1 MHSDLKKSVVAV
13 PPLARNTDFTLNRAA
28 NAALIRHME
37 QGGVSTLMYG
47 GNANFYNISAGDY
60 AATLDMLLEL
70 ASPESWI
77 IPSVGPDFGKMM
89 DQVDALRARPFPTA
103 MVLPASVASTV
114 AGVESGIARFAER
127 LGKPV
132 IAYVRSESYLSP
144 AAITRLVDKGLVTAV
159 KYAIVRDDPSEDG
172 FLAELIERM
181 DKSRIISGIG
191 ERPAII
197 HWREFGLHAF
207 TSGSVSIAPR
217 ASTAVLEALKAGDH
231 DKAERLRAAFLP
243 FETLRDTINPIRVL
257 HDGVTLAGIADMG
270 PILPLLSNLEPE
282 ARERVA
288 PVARALN
295 AFSDALDTVAA

>member
-1 MHSDLKKSVVAV
+1 MHSDLNRSVVAV
-13 PPLARNTDFTLNRAA
+13 PPLARNNDLTLNREA

-47 GNANFYNISAGDY
+47 GNANFYNIPAGEY

-103 MVLPASVASTV
+103 MVLPAGTASTI
-114 AGVESGIARFAER
+114 AGAENGIARFAER

-132 IAYVRSESYLSP
+132 IAYVRSEAYLSP
-144 AAITRLVDKGLVTAV
+144 AAIGRLVDKGLVTAV
-159 KYAIVRDDPSEDG
+159 KYAIVRDNPSADA
-172 FLAELIERM
+172 FLTELIERM

-207 TSGSVSIAPR
+207 TSGSVSVAPR
-217 ASTAVLEALKAGDH
+217 ASTAVLEALKAGDY
-231 DKAERLRAAFLP
+231 DEAERLRMAFLP

-282 ARERVA
+282 ASERVA
-288 PVARALN
+288 PVARSLN
-295 AFSDALDTVAA
+295 AFSAELAKVAA